1 MLELTDQEHNLK
13 NLNYF
18 FLLILLNIFI
28 ANEGKI
34 RFNNEFSVL
43 YKLLSCMVLIF
54 FSGLVME
61 LYYLLNFFRIC
72 MIIDRMLKNKY
83 FWPWSSLTPENG
95 SHINYSL
102 HVGLLVTFSIVSL
115 LSTLTTAHVFLI
127 LSSSYVI
134 KLFHI
139 WGLIKKCW

>member
-83 FWPWSSLTPENG
+83 F
-95 SHINYSL
+95 
-102 HVGLLVTFSIVSL
+102 
-115 LSTLTTAHVFLI
+115 
-127 LSSSYVI
+127 
-134 KLFHI
+134 
-139 WGLIKKCW
+139 